1 MVPFGVLSS
10 NFGAF
15 GAFGALGAF
24 WASGAFGVSAFGASV
39 AMVGE
44 LRVGV
49 EEESCLLGSDSKE
62 VAAERWK
69 N

>member
-1 MVPFGVLSS
+1 MHVQSLVPFGVLSS

-24 WASGAFGVSAFGASV
+24 WASGAFGTSAFGASV

-44 LRVGV
+44 LRFGF
-49 EEESCLLGSDSKE
+49 EEENCL
-62 VAAERWK
+62 
-69 N
+69 